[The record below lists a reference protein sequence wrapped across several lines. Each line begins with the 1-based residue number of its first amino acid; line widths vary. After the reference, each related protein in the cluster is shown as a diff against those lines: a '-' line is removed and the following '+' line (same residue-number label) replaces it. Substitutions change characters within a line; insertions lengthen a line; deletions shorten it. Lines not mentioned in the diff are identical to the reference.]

1 MVFLLAVWLCLH
13 LVIAVEG
20 NSEYHPHP
28 LSISVPYASYVCP
41 EGANVTL
48 VCEQSGA
55 LDHKKDRMHHVWL
68 FTEHMDQRCHN
79 RLHVKDSSSVVYSA
93 QARSFS
99 ITLLGVTQ
107 ANQGRYCCL
116 ALDILQE
123 AKDKPHVQQEAHS
136 HMMLTITPRR
146 NDSLKCAL
154 LLETPAPQS
163 ISKSVAAGAAV
174 AVVCLAFLCLPVLLV
189 LVYRQRQRTQS
200 SRRAHELVRMDS
212 EAQGHENPVY
222 MSGSP
227 KTSSRTVVQIL
238 TRQTSETGR
247 HLLSDPGTPYS
258 PNPQGDVFFPAH
270 EPIMEAPDF
279 QPL

>member
-1 MVFLLAVWLCLH
+1 MELFSAVWLCIH
-13 LVIAVEG
+13 LVMAVEG
-20 NSEYHPHP
+20 NTEYHPHP
-28 LSISVPYASYVCP
+28 LSVSVPYASYVCP

-55 LDHKKDRMHHVWL
+55 LDHQKDRMHRVWL
-68 FTEHMDQRCHN
+68 FTQHMDQQCHN
-79 RLHVKDSSSVVYSA
+79 RLHVKDSSSVVYNA

-116 ALDILQE
+116 ALDILHE
-123 AKDKPHVQQEAHS
+123 GKDKPHVQQEAHS

-146 NDSLKCAL
+146 NDSLKCTL
-154 LLETPAPQS
+154 LSETPPPQ
-163 ISKSVAAGAAV
+163 KSVAAGVAV
-174 AVVCLAFLCLPVLLV
+174 AVVFLSFMCLPLLLV

-200 SRRAHELVRMDS
+200 NRRAHELVRMDS

-238 TRQTSETGR
+238 ARQTSETGR

-270 EPIMEAPDF
+270 EPILEAPDF